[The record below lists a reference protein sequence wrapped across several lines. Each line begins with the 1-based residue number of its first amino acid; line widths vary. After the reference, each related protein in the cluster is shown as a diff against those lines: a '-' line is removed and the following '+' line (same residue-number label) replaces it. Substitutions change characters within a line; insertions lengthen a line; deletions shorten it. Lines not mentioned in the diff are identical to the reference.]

1 MTSNS
6 TYADRIALV
15 PSPGITKFGHEALST
30 AKTIL
35 YSAQQSLG
43 GITVYSVRNAR
54 AGSMDAARRA
64 GTMPATNAA
73 TANAAMAP
81 VKTVESALVIS

>member
-15 PSPGITKFGHEALST
+15 PSPGITKFGHEALT